1 MPFMALAGFLLQ
13 GLIYPILNPT
23 LPTLSAQFHLKA
35 TGASVLLSANA
46 AGAVVGVV
54 LAGVVFRRLSF
65 QQQCVVAVCL
75 IILGC
80 LGMVTAPNF
89 VLTLMASALLGLGF
103 GMLDLALNVWV
114 SLSYGASSASM
125 LNLLSASFGVG
136 AVLAPL
142 FVGLSNG
149 NFRPP
154 LLGCA
159 SLAAL
164 VFVGLLF
171 TPSGPR
177 RQDEMTTPGKA
188 RSRWFLA
195 GFILLF
201 LAYVTVEGGVGSWE
215 VSHLRDTL
223 GLNTGTAAK
232 ISAWFWVSFTL
243 GRLISAP
250 LASRL
255 PPAHLISCTLA
266 LAALCLAGASVPTAA
281 PVAYALTGLFLA
293 PIFTTG
299 LVWLTRA
306 LPGGAAP
313 TLVFAGAFVGP
324 VLFAPVIGVARDT
337 FGPEAIPLTLMAVAL
352 LALVIAVGL
361 GWGLRR
367 AAV

>member
-1 MPFMALAGFLLQ
+1 MPFVALGGFLLQ
-13 GLIYPILNPT
+13 GLIYPILGPA
-23 LPTLSAQFHLKA
+23 LPTLSTQFHLKA
-35 TGASVLLSANA
+35 TGASALLSANS
-46 AGAVVGVV
+46 AGAVLGVV
-54 LAGVVFRRLSF
+54 LAGVVLKRLRF
-65 QQQCVVAVCL
+65 QRQCLVAVCL

-80 LGMVTAPNF
+80 LGLVTAPDF
-89 VLTLMASALLGLGF
+89 ALTLMASALLGLGF

-114 SLSYGASSASM
+114 SSSYGASSAAM

-149 NFRPP
+149 NFRLP

-171 TPSGPR
+171 TPSKPQL
-177 RQDEMTTPGKA
+177 QDEVTVPGKA
-188 RSRWFLA
+188 RSHWVLA

-223 GLNTGTAAK
+223 GVNTATAAK

-243 GRLISAP
+243 GRLVSAP
-250 LASRL
+250 LALRV
-255 PPAHLISCTLA
+255 PPARLIPYALL
-266 LAALCLAGASVPTAA
+266 LAALCLAAASIAPAA

-293 PIFTTG
+293 PVFTTG

-306 LPGGAAP
+306 VPGGAAP

-324 VLFAPVIGVARDT
+324 VLFSPVIGAARDA
-337 FGPEAIPLTLMAVAL
+337 FGPSAIPLTLMAVAL
-352 LALVIAVGL
+352 LALTIALGL
-361 GWGLRR
+361 GQGLRG
-367 AAV
+367 AAA